1 MKGVINYKQRITEQ
15 ATNVGCKSGYI
26 IINKKSFNKTAIS
39 LLPNGASFI
48 KSCIPSVCAE
58 CTNEID
64 NIISA
69 AYCRFKTKD

>member
-15 ATNVGCKSGYI
+15 ATNVGCKSGY
-26 IINKKSFNKTAIS
+26 KKSFNKTAIS